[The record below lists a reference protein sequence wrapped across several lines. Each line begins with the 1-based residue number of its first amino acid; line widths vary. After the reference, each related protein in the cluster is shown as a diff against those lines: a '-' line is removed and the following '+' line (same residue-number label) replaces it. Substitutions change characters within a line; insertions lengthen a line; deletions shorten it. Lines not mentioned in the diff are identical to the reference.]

1 MKCIKFNKEEKYVK
15 DFINLPK
22 KLYTKKDNMEDSK
35 TVSDLL
41 LGKNPLSHYFTL
53 NKFLVYK
60 EKEVVG
66 RFVITE
72 YPDDKKVCYIGFFEC
87 IDDKKVAKYIFE
99 NAYKYAKE
107 KGYKKIVG
115 PVDASFW
122 NKYRLK
128 INLFD
133 KRPYTG
139 EPYNKDYYYKM
150 FLDNKYKVIEH
161 YVSNIFERVDESYN
175 DPKFTAH
182 YKEFKKLGYE
192 IIKPERKDFDKC
204 IEEIYY
210 LIMDLYSTFP
220 TFKKIDKEDFIKIF
234 SSYKMIINMNMVRMA
249 YYKGKAVGFCISIPN
264 YYNRVYQ
271 LSWKQPLHLL
281 HILYERRFPR
291 EYIMPYLGAD
301 RNHKGLG
308 KAIAFSIA
316 EELKKNN
323 LPSINALIRDGNI
336 NLKYG
341 EDKITNQYEYVLLE
355 RTIK

>member
-1 MKCIKFNKEEKYVK
+1 MKLIEFTNEENYIK
-15 DFINLPK
+15 DFLKLPK
-22 KLYTKKDNMEDSK
+22 KLYSKKTNIEDSNTIK
-35 TVSDLL
+35 SFLL
-41 LGKNPLSHYFTL
+41 DKHPLSKYFKL
-53 NKFLVYK
+53 NKYLVYK
-60 EKEVVG
+60 EDTVVA

-72 YPDDKKVCYIGFFEC
+72 YPDDKDTCFIGFFEC
-87 IDDKKVAKYIFE
+87 INNDNVSKFLFDEAYNICKKK
-99 NAYKYAKE
+99 K
-107 KGYKKIVG
+107 YKKIIG

-133 KRPYTG
+133 KLPYTG

-150 FLDNKYKVIEH
+150 FLNNNYKVYEH
-161 YVSNIFERVDESYN
+161 YVSNIFEKVDETYHN
-175 DPKFTAH
+175 DKFTEH
-182 YKEFKKLGYE
+182 FNEFKKLGYE
-192 IIKPERKDFDKC
+192 IIKPKDKDFDKC
-204 IEEIYY
+204 VEEIYY
-210 LIMDLYSTFP
+210 LIMDLYSDFP
-220 TFKKIDKEDFIKIF
+220 TFKKIDKDDFIEVF
-234 SSYKMIINMNMVRMA
+234 SSYKKIVNMNMIRMA
-249 YYKGKAVGFCISIPN
+249 YFKEKAVGFCISIPN
-264 YYNRVYQ
+264 YHNKVYHLNPLNILSIIWNR
-271 LSWKQPLHLL
+271 KHPK
-281 HILYERRFPR
+281 

-355 RTIK
+355 RNIK

>member
-1 MKCIKFNKEEKYVK
+1 MKLIKFDQETNYIN
-15 DFINLPK
+15 DFINITK
-22 KLYTKKDNMEDSK
+22 ELYNN
-35 TVSDLL
+35 
-41 LGKNPLSHYFTL
+41 KNNTESVNTIKQFLNNNHPLSKYFKL

-60 EKEVVG
+60 NDKAVG
-66 RFVITE
+66 RFIITE
-72 YPDDKKVCYIGFFEC
+72 YPDDKKVCYLGFFEC
-87 IDDKKVAKYIFE
+87 INDKKVSKFIFDE
-99 NAYKYAKE
+99 AYNFAKE
-107 KGYKKIVG
+107 KNYKKIIG

-139 EPYNKDYYYKM
+139 EPYNKEYYYKM

-161 YVSNIFERVDESYN
+161 YVSNIFEKVDESYN
-175 DPKFTAH
+175 NPKFTAH
-182 YKEFKKLGYE
+182 FKEFTKLGYE
-192 IIKPERKDFDKC
+192 IVKPKMKDFDKC

-220 TFKKIDKEDFIKIF
+220 TFKPIDKEDFITIF
-234 SSYKMIINMNMVRMA
+234 SSYKKIINMNMVRMA
-249 YYKGKAVGFCISIPN
+249 YYKGQAVGFCISIPN

-281 HILYERRFPR
+281 HIMYERKFPR
-291 EYIMPYLGAD
+291 EYIMPYLGASHE
-301 RNHKGLG
+301 HKGLG
-308 KAIAFSIA
+308 KAIAYSIA

-341 EDKITNQYEYVLLE
+341 EDKITDQYEYVLLE
-355 RTIK
+355 RNIK